1 MSDNKQNSLMK
12 IYKEDEIIIREGE
25 RCNALYKILS
35 GSVAL
40 YLHYGEENEYLIGA
54 AGESKCFG
62 EVSMLAGR
70 PSPYTVVA
78 IKDAMVMQV
87 TEDQF
92 ESFII
97 KNTHNA
103 IEIMKNM
110 AKSVVMLSAD
120 LDLMADD
127 YKNTIK
133 TLEERL
139 ESAGGDNMP
148 KVIDISDKLEKYKIS
163 ALNGSNYFK
172 NI

>member
-1 MSDNKQNSLMK
+1 
-12 IYKEDEIIIREGE
+12 
-25 RCNALYKILS
+25 
-35 GSVAL
+35 
-40 YLHYGEENEYLIGA
+40 
-54 AGESKCFG
+54 
-62 EVSMLAGR
+62 MLAGR

-133 TLEERL
+133 TLEEKL
-139 ESAGGDNMP
+139 ESAGSDNMP